1 MTAHSKP
8 RLARSRS
15 ERGRY
20 LVLAALLASTSAL
33 AQVAPERPHPDATTA
48 PAQDPERKADKRSAA
63 QKAEDKRAAD
73 RRVADVQAQAQAE
86 RLARDRLE
94 QEKRRLESA
103 KLDLE
108 RRLRTAELARQASA
122 AQPLLPPVVPAA
134 VLHTVVAH
142 HPHRGEPLVAR
153 QTFVDSW
160 GQSGPRESAPRMVV
174 IPPAPP
180 PGFLMGSP
188 FGESGRDSNEKQ
200 HRVRIPYVFAL
211 SENEVTVA
219 QWDACV
225 ADGGCS
231 GARAGTLAGREQHP
245 VVHVSWHAARAYAD
259 WLNSRFR
266 LARDN
271 PYRYRLPSEAEW
283 EYAARAGNAGPF
295 GLADNR
301 PISPDLANYDSRA
314 SYLGS
319 PTRDPIQDSTPVGSY
334 PANAFGVKDML
345 GNAWEWLSDCYE
357 PDYDKTPRDG
367 SAHRE
372 NDPACAA
379 RVVRGGAWSF
389 TPDELRAANRFWA
402 PPAFHD
408 NKGGFRVART
418 MLSGV

>member
-8 RLARSRS
+8 CAARSRS
-15 ERGRY
+15 ERCRY
-20 LVLAALLASTSAL
+20 FVLAALLAITSAL

-73 RRVADVQAQAQAE
+73 RRVADALAQAQAE
-86 RLARDRLE
+86 RLARDRLA

-108 RRLRTAELARQASA
+108 RRLRTAELARQATA
-122 AQPLLPPVVPAA
+122 PQPLPPAVVPAA
-134 VLHTVVAH
+134 VVHTVVAR
-142 HPHRGEPLVAR
+142 HPHKGEPLVAR

-160 GQSGPRESAPRMVV
+160 GQNGPRESAPRMVV
-174 IPPAPP
+174 IQPAPA

-188 FGESGRDSNEKQ
+188 PGESGRDSNEKQ

-211 SENEVTVA
+211 GETEVTVA

-225 ADGGCS
+225 ADGGCG
-231 GARAGTLAGREQHP
+231 GARAGSVGGRDQHP
-245 VVHVSWHAARAYAD
+245 VVHVSWHAARAYTD

-266 LARDN
+266 LARDD

-283 EYAARAGNAGPF
+283 EYAARAGNTGPF
-295 GLADNR
+295 GVADNR
-301 PISPDLANYDSRA
+301 PIAPDLANYDSRA

-319 PTRDPIQDSTPVGSY
+319 PTRDWVQDSTPVGSY
-334 PANAFGVKDML
+334 PANAFGARDML

-372 NDPACAA
+372 NDPACTA

-389 TPDELRAANRFWA
+389 TPNELRVANRFWA
-402 PPAFHD
+402 TPAFHD
-408 NKGGFRVART
+408 IKGGFRIART